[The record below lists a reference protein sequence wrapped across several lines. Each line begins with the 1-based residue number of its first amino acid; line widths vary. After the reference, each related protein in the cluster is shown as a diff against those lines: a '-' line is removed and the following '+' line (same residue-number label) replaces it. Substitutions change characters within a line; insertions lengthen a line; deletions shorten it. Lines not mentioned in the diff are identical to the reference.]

1 MREKLYLHMHRLYRN
16 RITPAYAGKT
26 HSDFTRQ
33 IDSRDHPRVCGK
45 NKIINT
51 HPLEVRGSPPR
62 MREKLALLLLLL
74 KQCRITP
81 AYAGKT
87 VVIFCSC
94 SNLPDHPRVCGKNLQ
109 RLKSLFK
116 ALGSPPRM
124 REKHDMVLD
133 GVNEVRITPAYAGKT
148 LLVQSIRYNSRDHP
162 RVCGKNKKLSDKKL
176 ARTGSPPRMREKL
189 NHRKACE
196 PCAGITPA
204 YAGKTYK
211 EREQQQRD

>member
-1 MREKLYLHMHRLYRN
+1 MREKQDNKY
-16 RITPAYAGKT
+16 P
-26 HSDFTRQ
+26 STR
-33 IDSRDHPRVCGK
+33 SKG
-45 NKIINT
+45 
-51 HPLEVRGSPPR
+51 
-62 MREKLALLLLLL
+62 
-74 KQCRITP
+74 ITP

-162 RVCGKNKKLSDKKL
+162 RVCGKNSISSIIISTPL
-176 ARTGSPPRMREKL
+176 GSPPRMREKL
-189 NHRKACE
+189 ITPNTSSAPTR
-196 PCAGITPA
+196 ITPA
-204 YAGKTYK
+204 YAGKTK
-211 EREQQQRD
+211 THSMTLNNG